1 MGIINFE
8 EPLPQETLKKAQKN
22 AAKCDVMLALGSSL
36 VVFPAAAIP
45 RKVGWRWHVLEEKG
59 TKPKV
64 GYNLIIVNLQK
75 TPLDNLCSL
84 RIFAKIDDV
93 MVPLMKELGMEIP
106 EYKLNRYMRVQV
118 KSIKNKPDLKKVSIA
133 AVDVDGINATVFEE
147 VKLSHNGNAIEKF
160 QSKKARLTEERK
172 EREARRAL
180 RDAQRAK
187 LRMAL
192 KAKKMEQKKREQLA
206 NGNTEPISK
215 QKKPIKKVRERGGKR
230 YESGQEFQFHIES
243 SMLESANNDDE
254 QKENENG
261 SNPSHGLVAEL
272 SFFGNFG
279 EPQLLIPLQPFLDD
293 ATSSTNEN
301 GNDDT
306 LEFMCRMVMD
316 IPSKSWNV
324 EPYSVPEIEQKE
336 VKEETVNAPNP
347 VSKPSMDE
355 IVEPKKPE
363 KPKKTKEEIEKEERE
378 QREAQQQAY
387 DELERRVKER
397 KALRAKKLEEKKK
410 EQLLNG
416 NNEPVTEPAAESK
429 DDDSNLL
436 KPEKTKEQLEEEKAE
451 REAQRKI
458 RDAYIT
464 KQRFASKSNKT
475 EEELLAAKKE
485 REAQRALRDAQRSKE
500 RMAIKAMKRKQRKK
514 EPSNDDSNLSNGN
527 QPEDAS
533 AAPLVLNDV
542 EAPNGVEFNPEDDTM
557 ISPVHRRPS
566 DDKSP
571 SPYQAHLSENDTVSA
586 SNDADLVSGDQ

>member
-1 MGIINFE
+1 MG
-8 EPLPQETLKKAQKN
+8 
-22 AAKCDVMLALGSSL
+22 
-36 VVFPAAAIP
+36 
-45 RKVGWRWHVLEEKG
+45 
-59 TKPKV
+59 
-64 GYNLIIVNLQK
+64 
-75 TPLDNLCSL
+75 
-84 RIFAKIDDV
+84 
-93 MVPLMKELGMEIP
+93 
-106 EYKLNRYMRVQV
+106 
-118 KSIKNKPDLKKVSIA
+118 
-133 AVDVDGINATVFEE
+133 
-147 VKLSHNGNAIEKF
+147 KLSHNGNAIKKF
-160 QSKKARLTEERK
+160 QSEKARLTEERK

-192 KAKKMEQKKREQLA
+192 KAKKMEQKKREQA
-206 NGNTEPISK
+206 SNGNTQPISK
-215 QKKPIKKVRERGGKR
+215 QNKPIKKVRERGGKR

-243 SMLESANNDDE
+243 SMLESVNNDDE
-254 QKENENG
+254 QKENENA

-301 GNDDT
+301 GDDET
-306 LEFMCRMVMD
+306 LEFMCRMTMD

-336 VKEETVNAPNP
+336 VKEETVKDPNP

-363 KPKKTKEEIEKEERE
+363 KPKKTKEEIEKEETE

-410 EQLLNG
+410 EQILNG

-429 DDDSNLL
+429 DDDSNL
-436 KPEKTKEQLEEEKAE
+436 
-451 REAQRKI
+451 
-458 RDAYIT
+458 
-464 KQRFASKSNKT
+464 
-475 EEELLAAKKE
+475 
-485 REAQRALRDAQRSKE
+485 
-500 RMAIKAMKRKQRKK
+500 
-514 EPSNDDSNLSNGN
+514 SNGN
-527 QPEDAS
+527 QPEDS
-533 AAPLVLNDV
+533 SEPPLVLDDI
-542 EAPNGVEFNPEDDTM
+542 EAPDGVEVNPEDDTE

-571 SPYQAHLSENDTVSA
+571 NPYRQHLSDNDTVSA